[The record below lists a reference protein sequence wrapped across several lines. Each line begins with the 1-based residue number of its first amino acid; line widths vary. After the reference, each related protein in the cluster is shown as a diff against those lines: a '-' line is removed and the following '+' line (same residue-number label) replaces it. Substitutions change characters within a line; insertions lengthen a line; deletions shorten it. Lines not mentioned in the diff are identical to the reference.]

1 MHKKIMLVLIAGV
14 ISASLLFTSGCQLIT
29 KIAQGP
35 ATVTTTTESS
45 TPLSSTTAS
54 TLTTQIPQTSL
65 PSISTSS
72 AVNLPSI
79 ADVVAR
85 VKPSVV
91 AINVT
96 ISTTNIFGQTVNEQG
111 AGSGWV
117 IDANGLIVT
126 NNHVI
131 DGAKTIEVVFAD
143 GTKSNVDPSTVA
155 ADSITDLA
163 ILKVNKTGLQALP
176 IGNSSNEAVGD
187 WVVAIGNALG
197 QGIRATVG
205 IVSRQDVTL
214 DIDASTQVSGLIETD
229 AAINPGNSGGPL
241 VNLAG
246 QVIGITSLKLTQS
259 GVEGMGYAI
268 SMNQAL
274 PVIQQLISTGVII
287 YPYLGVQ
294 VQTVDAT
301 VATYYGLSISKGALL
316 TYIDP
321 ASPAFKAGL
330 KTGDVIVK
338 FNGQN
343 VDTAAALLNIIRS
356 AKVGQS
362 AEVDFYRGN
371 TQMVT
376 TAVLVQ
382 RPAQ

>member
-54 TLTTQIPQTSL
+54 TLTTLIPQTSL